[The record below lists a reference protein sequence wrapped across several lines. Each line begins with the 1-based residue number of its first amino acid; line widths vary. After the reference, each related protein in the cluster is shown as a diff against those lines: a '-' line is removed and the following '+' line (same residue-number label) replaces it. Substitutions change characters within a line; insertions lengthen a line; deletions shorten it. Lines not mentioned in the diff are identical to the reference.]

1 MGEEEE
7 KEREKNWPTED
18 RKRERERVGYFMSVQ
33 RAVRVL
39 ARAAH
44 RDMTLILPPFSMV
57 VIRAQ
62 MHERVCSYE
71 GAARSVSA
79 VFYPFCFHALPSFF
93 RTFSHCCARKSIV
106 STTNSSRPC
115 SSID

>member
-1 MGEEEE
+1 
-7 KEREKNWPTED
+7 
-18 RKRERERVGYFMSVQ
+18 MSVQ

-62 MHERVCSYE
+62 MHERVCSYD

-79 VFYPFCFHALPSFF
+79 VFYPF
-93 RTFSHCCARKSIV
+93 V
-106 STTNSSRPC
+106 STLFLPFFVLFSSAFIAH
-115 SSID
+115 SDIFFEAA